1 MANGTIFVEFK
12 EEVLPKCIPAVI
24 DALWYPPVDGEE
36 DGKEEDG
43 VVEEPG
49 E

>member
-24 DALWYPPVDGEE
+24 DALWYPPVDEE
-36 DGKEEDG
+36 NDEEEDG
-43 VVEEPG
+43 VVEEPTD
-49 E
+49 